1 MCVLLAATGWAER
14 LSCRWELRFC
24 VYPSCPAQPRGF
36 GSRIPPRPGDE
47 SGHGRR
53 PGARTGDNGGIS
65 APPACPGCARS
76 ERNPPDC
83 RKARG
88 HPKICPLSSAF
99 RCALPASPP
108 GTARTCSAK
117 DREAGNSR
125 RRISH
130 RLGAHGAHGWQSDA
144 APQAPGAEPRAG
156 DRWGIVS
163 LGSVPSCQDAGKG
176 PRGEPR
182 AGCTLRS
189 AAGLGSGSA
198 SVMPKGSCTI

>member
-1 MCVLLAATGWAER
+1 MCPPGCHGVGGEAELQVGAEVL
-14 LSCRWELRFC
+14 CVPEL
-24 VYPSCPAQPRGF
+24 SCPAPRLWQPHP
-36 GSRIPPRPGDE
+36 SCPGDE

-65 APPACPGCARS
+65 APPACPGCARR

-130 RLGAHGAHGWQSDA
+130 RLGATVPTAGRAMLLHRHRAPSLGQVTGGELCPSALSHPAKTLGRGHGESPGLA
-144 APQAPGAEPRAG
+144 APFVLPQGWGLAVPR
-156 DRWGIVS
+156 
-163 LGSVPSCQDAGKG
+163 
-176 PRGEPR
+176 
-182 AGCTLRS
+182 
-189 AAGLGSGSA
+189 
-198 SVMPKGSCTI
+198 